1 MYKRAM
7 KLTVNSLL
15 TLGDSEVSET
25 LTGDENGRL
34 RDENDRF
41 VKSWALL
48 LNLSLIHI
56 SEPTRPKR

>member
-48 LNLSLIHI
+48 LN
-56 SEPTRPKR
+56 K